1 MSVCMK
7 GRYEWHC
14 RIMMLVGLLAR
25 EAYGSS
31 KETFKYKHNL

>member
-14 RIMMLVGLLAR
+14 RIVMLVGLLAR
-25 EAYGSS
+25 EAS
-31 KETFKYKHNL
+31 LMLC